1 MAQEKGTDQPPQF
14 ESSSMKGVI
23 INDVSTY
30 EAINLNRE
38 ALDSDLTPE
47 EARALRW
54 KIDLRLMPLLCI
66 TYALQAI
73 DKNTLSYAAVFGI
86 REETNL
92 QGTDYSWISAIF
104 YLGYMVSEF
113 PSNLLLQRLP
123 INRVMSAT
131 VILWGA
137 ILMCHGAAPS
147 FGSLAAVRTL
157 LGVFES
163 AIQPG
168 TMLLFT
174 MYYTREE
181 QPFRFGIWIGSSGVG
196 YILAGIA
203 SFGIGHVEGALSSWR
218 VLFIIWGS
226 ITVAWGIFCW
236 IALPGTPMRAKF
248 LTQRE
253 RSLVVGRVK
262 DNGTG
267 IENRQFK
274 FKQFREAM
282 LDLKTWFIF
291 FFAVC
296 SNSPNGGLSAFQG
309 LIIKGAG
316 FSTLRTTLLQMPS
329 GAVQLVACLLACHFA
344 TRYSNCR
351 ILIMLIA
358 MIPFLGGLLGL
369 RLLSQDNSYGRLAC
383 LWVTFCYTAAGTL
396 SMSVAIANT
405 AGHTKKITTNAML
418 LIGYCIGNFIGPFF
432 FKTEQ
437 APLYPL
443 GVGMMFFCLGIQV
456 LCLTGIWI
464 LLWSRN
470 RSRADFHA
478 RATEERAWER
488 GLLDETDLENKYFKY
503 VY

>member
-1 MAQEKGTDQPPQF
+1 MDQEKSTEKPPPL
-14 ESSSMKGVI
+14 EASSLKGVI

-30 EAINLNRE
+30 EALNLHRE
-38 ALDSDLTPE
+38 ALDNELTEE

-54 KIDLRLMPLLCI
+54 KIDLRLMPILCI

-73 DKNTLSYAAVFGI
+73 DKNTLSYAAVFGV
-86 REETNL
+86 REEINL
-92 QGTDYSWISAIF
+92 QGTDYSWVSAIF

-113 PSNLLLQRLP
+113 PSNLLLQRLQ
-123 INRVMSAT
+123 INHVMSAT
-131 VILWGA
+131 VILWGVV
-137 ILMCHGAAPS
+137 LMCHGAVQS
-147 FGSLAAVRTL
+147 FASISAVRTL
-157 LGVFES
+157 LGVFEA

-168 TMLLFT
+168 TMLLFS
-174 MYYTREE
+174 MYYTRSE

-203 SFGIGHVEGALSSWR
+203 SFGIGHAKASLSSWR
-218 VLFIIWGS
+218 LLFIIWGS
-226 ITVAWGIFCW
+226 ITVAWGTFCW
-236 IALPGTPMRAKF
+236 VVLPGPPMRAKF
-248 LTQRE
+248 LTQKE

-267 IENRQFK
+267 IENKQFK
-274 FKQFREAM
+274 VKQFREAM
-282 LDLKTWFIF
+282 LDLKTWLIF
-291 FFAVC
+291 LFAVT

-344 TRYSNCR
+344 TRYANCR

-358 MIPFLGGLLGL
+358 MIPFLVGLLGL
-369 RLLSQDNSYGRLAC
+369 RLLSQDNSHGRLAC

-418 LIGYCIGNFIGPFF
+418 LIGYCIGNFVGPFF
-432 FKTEQ
+432 FKTGQ

-443 GVGMMFFCLGIQV
+443 GVGMMFFCLAVQV
-456 LCLTGIWI
+456 MCLTGIWV
-464 LLWSRN
+464 LLWLRN
-470 RSRADFHA
+470 RSRAEFHA
-478 RATEERAWER
+478 RAIEDRAWER